1 MNNLN
6 GLYIVTEWDFDKELV
21 EMVLPSEYRDRV
33 KVMSAGGYSSALSLA
48 RSILSARHQ
57 ANTILVVDADFNDP
71 KDVEERE
78 DFIRAYMHRSTTDDR
93 FAILM
98 QRPEI
103 EAVFFEDKGALENLT
118 GRTFTD
124 LEFQLAKDNPK
135 QNLLNFLS
143 LPQEDK
149 GQLLDKARAN
159 EDIEAELKTSS
170 LSTKLSEAIRRFL
183 N

>member
-1 MNNLN
+1 
-6 GLYIVTEWDFDKELV
+6 
-21 EMVLPSEYRDRV
+21 
-33 KVMSAGGYSSALSLA
+33 
-48 RSILSARHQ
+48 
-57 ANTILVVDADFNDP
+57 
-71 KDVEERE
+71 
-78 DFIRAYMHRSTTDDR
+78 
-93 FAILM
+93 
-98 QRPEI
+98 
-103 EAVFFEDKGALENLT
+103 LENLT

-170 LSTKLSEAIRRFL
+170 LSNKLSEAIRRFL